1 MPRYL
6 AQVTFYG
13 GCAELFSLFI
23 FVAVFVTAVETL
35 LILYNC
41 FGLATRASEQL
52 GVARCGGVA
61 GERIRAVRR
70 GDGRFRN
77 LKFGKTMRLIALS
90 LLEFYICLEKRV
102 VVIYAKND
110 ADTTTSA
117 TFS

>member
-1 MPRYL
+1 M
-6 AQVTFYG
+6 FH
-13 GCAELFSLFI
+13 
-23 FVAVFVTAVETL
+23 TAVESL
-35 LILYNC
+35 VLVYIFLA
-41 FGLATRASEQL
+41 LATRASEQL

-77 LKFGKTMRLIALS
+77 INFGKTMRLIALS

-102 VVIYAKND
+102 VVICAKNE
-110 ADTTTSA
+110 DTTTSA

>member
-1 MPRYL
+1 M
-6 AQVTFYG
+6 
-13 GCAELFSLFI
+13 I
-23 FVAVFVTAVETL
+23 FVAVFHTAVESL
-35 LILYNC
+35 ALVYIFLA
-41 FGLATRASEQL
+41 LATRASEQL

-77 LKFGKTMRLIALS
+77 INFGKTMRLIALS

-102 VVIYAKND
+102 VVICAKNE
-110 ADTTTSA
+110 DTTTSA